1 MFLMGTDIDI
11 TVFWETDCSQ
21 DVENIFDLFKALE
34 IEFSRFLEES
44 SLSFLNKKKSIE
56 VSNTFIEV
64 MNICKK
70 LYEDTHW
77 YFNPLVN
84 LGHIGYS
91 KSFDLKQFIKDEQD
105 EINIDFDKVQIEGN
119 TVTLDENQILDLGWI
134 VKWFA
139 VDLARKQLDKKGYT
153 DYIINAW
160 GDIYCA
166 WYTETGQK
174 ILVGI
179 DNPTIP
185 WILLA
190 TLEIH
195 NQAIATS
202 GNYKRKRTIDDEEYT
217 HIINPLTGE
226 NNREINSITLIAD
239 DCYIADAY
247 ATVCIAMW
255 LEKALKFIKE
265 EKIEGLIICADW
277 NIYQTDWMM
286 KYNVQ
291 ILL

>member
-1 MFLMGTDIDI
+1 MGTDIDI
-11 TVFWETDCSQ
+11 TVFWKTDCSQ
-21 DVENIFDLFKALE
+21 DIENIFDLFKALE
-34 IEFSRFLEES
+34 IEFSRFLDES
-44 SLSFLNKKKSIE
+44 SLSLLNKKKSVE
-56 VSNTFIEV
+56 VSNTFIDV
-64 MNICKK
+64 MYICKQLHK
-70 LYEDTHW
+70 DSYG

-84 LGHIGYS
+84 LAHIGYS
-91 KSFDLKQFIKDEQD
+91 KSFDLKQFIKEEQD
-105 EINIDFDKVQIEGN
+105 DINIDFDKVQIKGN
-119 TVTLDENQILDLGWI
+119 TVTLQENQMLDLGWI

-166 WYTETGQK
+166 WYTESGQK

-179 DNPTIP
+179 DSPSIP
-185 WILLA
+185 NTLIA
-190 TLEIH
+190 TLELH

-202 GNYKRKRTIDDEEYT
+202 GNYKRKRTINDQEYT
-217 HIINPLTGE
+217 HIINPLTWE

-255 LEKALKFIKE
+255 LEKALDFLKE
-265 EKIEGLIICADW
+265 QHIEWLIICADGSIHHTEW
-277 NIYQTDWMM
+277 IQQV
-286 KYNVQ
+286 YNLQVF
-291 ILL
+291 L